1 VEEFFE
7 ALRSLEQEA
16 SDIVSTSSVQ
26 ARQRVEVARERFAE
40 EFHELEENCRQELER
55 ELERLSQEWEQR
67 RQEELE
73 SYSKQLSKLG
83 TGSERAC
90 QSQSWRKYAS
100 TFQSTTWGL

>member
-7 ALRSLEQEA
+7 ALRSLEEEA

-26 ARQRVEVARERFAE
+26 ARQRVEAARERFEKQFHEME
-40 EFHELEENCRQELER
+40 EMCRHELEE

-73 SYSKQLSKLG
+73 SYSTQLGKLG
-83 TGSERAC
+83 TDLDQRAGHLAKELLE
-90 QSQSWRKYAS
+90 SFLRE
-100 TFQSTTWGL
+100 

>member
-55 ELERLSQEWEQR
+55 ELERLSQNGNRGDKRNW
-67 RQEELE
+67 
-73 SYSKQLSKLG
+73 SP
-83 TGSERAC
+83 T
-90 QSQSWRKYAS
+90 AS
-100 TFQSTTWGL
+100 N

>member
-1 VEEFFE
+1 VATWKSSSR
-7 ALRSLEQEA
+7 ALKSLEQEA

-83 TGSERAC
+83 TELDQRAGHLAKELLE
-90 QSQSWRKYAS
+90 S
-100 TFQSTTWGL
+100 FLGE